1 MPKSRYKQLIKSK
14 IRYYSLKYLVD
25 KNEKKNGIG
34 NEIIYTELRIQNY
47 LQSDNLEINNNERQL
62 IF

>member
-34 NEIIYTELRIQNY
+34 KEIIYTELRIQNY